1 MRSLHGGGGDGVDD
15 VFDGAAAREVVA
27 GAGESLKDGEAR
39 RAAQTLGDLVA
50 DVAFALDF
58 SFVRVFVRVA
68 RRPRF
73 AQECK

>member
-1 MRSLHGGGGDGVDD
+1 MLTDIHIARFRGGGRP
-15 VFDGAAAREVVA
+15 ARHSCTTRCQRVA
-27 GAGESLKDGEAR
+27 EA
-39 RAAQTLGDLVA
+39 V
-50 DVAFALDF
+50 FALDF